1 MFRRTLFCIF
11 VCNLNGKRTSDKR
24 RPSAYKQQGLSTCPC
39 VIVHLSTEKGT
50 TKNINIMRLT
60 ISSTALA
67 GRLSALSKV
76 FNSKNSMPI
85 LDCYL
90 FEVAGGTLTI
100 TASDSENVMTTQ
112 LQLDEADGDGTFAV
126 NNRTILDAVK
136 ELPEQPL
143 TLDVDMSSYAIK
155 VVYMNGIYN
164 FTGQSGNEFP
174 RLQPLQDGAASIV
187 IDSKTLAND
196 ISRSVFATANEELRP
211 VMNGIYFDLTTD
223 ALAIVASDGHKL
235 VRTRNKSIKTEAP
248 MSFIMPKKPATLLR
262 NVLQKNDEDVLIR
275 FDERNAT
282 ISYPGGTL
290 SCRLIE
296 GRYPN
301 YNSVIPQDN
310 PNRMTIDRA
319 VLTGVIRR
327 VLPFASDSSQQ
338 VRLHIE
344 TGKAVISSEDIDF
357 YTSAKEEIVCDYNGT
372 PMDIGFKGTSLMEI
386 LNNLDCEEVELQL
399 ADPSRPCLIL
409 PTQQP
414 ENEDILMLIMPMLLN
429 D

>member
-1 MFRRTLFCIF
+1 
-11 VCNLNGKRTSDKR
+11 
-24 RPSAYKQQGLSTCPC
+24 
-39 VIVHLSTEKGT
+39 
-50 TKNINIMRLT
+50 MRLT
-60 ISSTALA
+60 VSSTSLA
-67 GRLSALSKV
+67 SRLSALSKV

-90 FEVAGGTLTI
+90 FDVNEKTLTI

-112 LQLDEADGDGTFAV
+112 LQLDEVDGNGTFAV

-143 TLDVDMSSYAIK
+143 TLDVDMSSYGIK

-174 RLQPLQDGAASIV
+174 HLQPLSDNAASIV
-187 IDSKTLAND
+187 IDSKTLSND
-196 ISRSVFATANEELRP
+196 ISHSIFATANEELRP
-211 VMNGIYFDLTTD
+211 VMNGIYFDLTTE

-235 VRTRNKSIKTEAP
+235 VRTRNNTVKQESP
-248 MSFIMPKKPATLLR
+248 MSFIMPKKPATLLKG
-262 NVLQKNDEDVLIR
+262 VLQKNEDEVLIR
-275 FDERNAT
+275 FDERNAS
-282 ISYPGGTL
+282 INFPGGTL

-310 PNRMTIDRA
+310 PNRMTIDRT
-319 VLTGVIRR
+319 VLIGVIRR

-344 TGKAVISSEDIDF
+344 PGKAVISSEDIDF
-357 YTSAKEEIVCDYNGT
+357 YTSAKEEIVCDYNGI

-386 LNNLDCEEVELQL
+386 LSNLDSEEVELQL

>member
-1 MFRRTLFCIF
+1 
-11 VCNLNGKRTSDKR
+11 
-24 RPSAYKQQGLSTCPC
+24 
-39 VIVHLSTEKGT
+39 
-50 TKNINIMRLT
+50 MRLT

-67 GRLSALSKV
+67 ARLSALSKV

-235 VRTRNKSIKTEAP
+235 VRTRNKSIKTETP

-344 TGKAVISSEDIDF
+344 MGKAVISSEDIDF

>member
-1 MFRRTLFCIF
+1 
-11 VCNLNGKRTSDKR
+11 
-24 RPSAYKQQGLSTCPC
+24 
-39 VIVHLSTEKGT
+39 
-50 TKNINIMRLT
+50 MRLT
-60 ISSTALA
+60 VSSTSLA
-67 GRLSALSKV
+67 SRLSALSKV

-90 FEVAGGTLTI
+90 FDVNEKTLTI

-112 LQLDEADGDGTFAV
+112 LQLDEVDGNGTFAV

-143 TLDVDMSSYAIK
+143 TLDVDMSSYGIK

-174 RLQPLQDGAASIV
+174 RLQPLSDNAASIV
-187 IDSKTLAND
+187 IDSKTLSND
-196 ISRSVFATANEELRP
+196 ISRSIFATANEELRP
-211 VMNGIYFDLTTD
+211 VMNGIYFDLTTE

-235 VRTRNKSIKTEAP
+235 VRTRNNTVKQESP
-248 MSFIMPKKPATLLR
+248 MSFIMPKKPATLLKG
-262 NVLQKNDEDVLIR
+262 VLQKNEDEVLIR
-275 FDERNAT
+275 FDERNAS
-282 ISYPGGTL
+282 INFPGGTL

-310 PNRMTIDRA
+310 PNRMTIDRT
-319 VLTGVIRR
+319 VLIGVIRR

-344 TGKAVISSEDIDF
+344 PGKAVISSEDIDF
-357 YTSAKEEIVCDYNGT
+357 YTSAKEEIVCDYNGI

-386 LNNLDCEEVELQL
+386 LSNLDSEEVELQL

>member
-1 MFRRTLFCIF
+1 
-11 VCNLNGKRTSDKR
+11 
-24 RPSAYKQQGLSTCPC
+24 
-39 VIVHLSTEKGT
+39 
-50 TKNINIMRLT
+50 
-60 ISSTALA
+60 
-67 GRLSALSKV
+67 
-76 FNSKNSMPI
+76 
-85 LDCYL
+85 
-90 FEVAGGTLTI
+90 
-100 TASDSENVMTTQ
+100 
-112 LQLDEADGDGTFAV
+112 
-126 NNRTILDAVK
+126 
-136 ELPEQPL
+136 
-143 TLDVDMSSYAIK
+143 
-155 VVYMNGIYN
+155 
-164 FTGQSGNEFP
+164 
-174 RLQPLQDGAASIV
+174 
-187 IDSKTLAND
+187 
-196 ISRSVFATANEELRP
+196 
-211 VMNGIYFDLTTD
+211 
-223 ALAIVASDGHKL
+223 
-235 VRTRNKSIKTEAP
+235 

-310 PNRMTIDRA
+310 PTRMTIDRA

-429 D
+429 A

>member
-1 MFRRTLFCIF
+1 
-11 VCNLNGKRTSDKR
+11 
-24 RPSAYKQQGLSTCPC
+24 
-39 VIVHLSTEKGT
+39 
-50 TKNINIMRLT
+50 MRLT
-60 ISSTALA
+60 VSSTSLA
-67 GRLSALSKV
+67 SRLSALSKV

-90 FEVAGGTLTI
+90 FDVNEKTLTI
-100 TASDSENVMTTQ
+100 TASDSENVMTTK
-112 LQLDEADGDGTFAV
+112 LQLDEVDGNGTFAV

-143 TLDVDMSSYAIK
+143 TLDVDMSSYGIK

-174 RLQPLQDGAASIV
+174 RLQPLSDNAASIV
-187 IDSKTLAND
+187 IDSKTLSND
-196 ISRSVFATANEELRP
+196 ISRSIFATANEELRP
-211 VMNGIYFDLTTD
+211 VMNGIYFDLTPE

-235 VRTRNKSIKTEAP
+235 VRTRNNTVKQESP
-248 MSFIMPKKPATLLR
+248 MSFIMPKKPATLLKG
-262 NVLQKNDEDVLIR
+262 VLQKNEDEVLIR
-275 FDERNAT
+275 FDERNAS
-282 ISYPGGTL
+282 INFPGGTL

-310 PNRMTIDRA
+310 PNRMTIDRT
-319 VLTGVIRR
+319 VLIGVIRR

-344 TGKAVISSEDIDF
+344 PGKAVISSEDIDF
-357 YTSAKEEIVCDYNGT
+357 YTSAKEEIVCDYNGI

-386 LNNLDCEEVELQL
+386 LSNLDSEEVELLL

>member
-1 MFRRTLFCIF
+1 
-11 VCNLNGKRTSDKR
+11 
-24 RPSAYKQQGLSTCPC
+24 
-39 VIVHLSTEKGT
+39 
-50 TKNINIMRLT
+50 MRLT
-60 ISSTALA
+60 VSSTSLA
-67 GRLSALSKV
+67 SRLSALSKV

-90 FEVAGGTLTI
+90 FDVNEKTLTI

-112 LQLDEADGDGTFAV
+112 LQLDEVDGNGTFAV

-143 TLDVDMSSYAIK
+143 TLDVDMSSYGIK

-174 RLQPLQDGAASIV
+174 RLQPLSDNAASIV
-187 IDSKTLAND
+187 IDSKTLSND
-196 ISRSVFATANEELRP
+196 ISRSIFATANEELRP
-211 VMNGIYFDLTTD
+211 VMNGIYFDLTTE

-235 VRTRNKSIKTEAP
+235 VRTRNNTVKQESP
-248 MSFIMPKKPATLLR
+248 MSFIMPKKPATLLKG
-262 NVLQKNDEDVLIR
+262 VLQKNEDEVLIR
-275 FDERNAT
+275 FDERNAS
-282 ISYPGGTL
+282 INFPGGTL

-310 PNRMTIDRA
+310 PNRMTIDRT
-319 VLTGVIRR
+319 VLIGVIRR

-344 TGKAVISSEDIDF
+344 PGKAVISSEDIDF
-357 YTSAKEEIVCDYNGT
+357 YTSAKEEIVCDYNGI
-372 PMDIGFKGTSLMEI
+372 PMDIGFKGTSLIEI
-386 LNNLDCEEVELQL
+386 LSNLDSEEVELQL